1 MKGFKVCTLVDDLID
16 QLPYQYKN
24 QVKCAYISK
33 VEYDDDSVDI
43 YVVIDEDDGTDE
55 FYDITENWVDEEDV
69 LVDEY
74 MNYLMD
80 NHLFEDEEKDNG

>member
-1 MKGFKVCTLVDDLID
+1 MKGFKVCTLVEDLIA
-16 QLPYQYKN
+16 QLPYQYKD

-43 YVVIDEDDGTDE
+43 YVVIDEDDDTDE
-55 FYDITENWVDEEDV
+55 FYDITENWVDSEDV

-74 MNYLMD
+74 MNYLLD
-80 NHLFEDEEKDNG
+80 NRLFEDE